1 MENIIRAQYIY
12 DIIEEILRKRLNI
25 YDFQGVIFVF

>member
-12 DIIEEILRKRLNI
+12 DIIVVILRKRLNI